1 MLKVI
6 KFKSKKRFLFTV
18 EGMDIPGGIDMDF
31 GKKLYCGNFVVT
43 KKSRSLSKQE
53 LKELRDKEGIRED
66 VRKHLT
72 RGSLPYICVETVG
85 GGWKVEFGIGTTM
98 FEAIDALGMV
108 RDEKGDWRTHGTE
121 GQNAEA
127 IFTGMFVDTTVV
139 GDAEYQ
145 TAKMKAMSEY
155 IERNTKQ
162 DKE

>member
-1 MLKVI
+1 M
-6 KFKSKKRFLFTV
+6 
-18 EGMDIPGGIDMDF
+18 EF

-53 LKELRDKEGIRED
+53 LKELRED

-72 RGSLPYICVETVG
+72 RGSLPYMCVETVG

-98 FEAIDALGMV
+98 FEAIDALSMV

-121 GQNAEA
+121 GKNAEA

-145 TAKMKAMSEY
+145 AAKMKAMTEY
-155 IERNTKQ
+155 IDRTSKANIA
-162 DKE
+162 KEDSHE

>member
-1 MLKVI
+1 
-6 KFKSKKRFLFTV
+6 
-18 EGMDIPGGIDMDF
+18 MDF

-53 LKELRDKEGIRED
+53 LKELRDKEGIRDD

-121 GQNAEA
+121 GRTQRLSLPACSL
-127 IFTGMFVDTTVV
+127 ILPSLVMRSTRR
-139 GDAEYQ
+139 Q
-145 TAKMKAMSEY
+145 
-155 IERNTKQ
+155 R
-162 DKE
+162 

>member
-1 MLKVI
+1 
-6 KFKSKKRFLFTV
+6 
-18 EGMDIPGGIDMDF
+18 MDF

-121 GQNAEA
+121 G
-127 IFTGMFVDTTVV
+127 
-139 GDAEYQ
+139 
-145 TAKMKAMSEY
+145 K
-155 IERNTKQ
+155 KQ
-162 DKE
+162 RLSLPACSLILPSSVMRSTRRQR

>member
-1 MLKVI
+1 M
-6 KFKSKKRFLFTV
+6 
-18 EGMDIPGGIDMDF
+18 
-31 GKKLYCGNFVVT
+31 
-43 KKSRSLSKQE
+43 
-53 LKELRDKEGIRED
+53 KELGDKEGISED
-66 VRKHLT
+66 VSKHLT

-121 GQNAEA
+121 GKNAEA